1 MTLCYFYFVFLIINF
16 MTNIIRKISFF
27 AQNLKE
33 AYREQRIAFHL
44 EKNTKEIAKYKQWEE
59 LQKRLNPA
67 VHSGKVINYSPL
79 VLGYA
84 DCPILY
90 REDAASALS
99 KFLKKKIAP
108 EEMVLSGLENNFLYS
123 KFNIVFFTTVWL
135 YQNTYFAE
143 LGTTL
148 GKKRS
153 KLGFLDSRMYHIQ
166 PLQPLCAPRAIII
179 TYYGL
184 SFNAMPHCSL
194 YYAVEN
200 GDVKPLSLV
209 SYGDGNEKNTEVIEI
224 YKTKVSYAEILAA
237 AKKRN

>member
-1 MTLCYFYFVFLIINF
+1 

-123 KFNIVFFTTVWL
+123 KFNIVFFTTVWCIKTL
-135 YQNTYFAE
+135 ILQSSEQLWERNAASSVFWTAECIIFSRFNRFAHQE
-143 LGTTL
+143 
-148 GKKRS
+148 
-153 KLGFLDSRMYHIQ
+153 
-166 PLQPLCAPRAIII
+166 
-179 TYYGL
+179 
-184 SFNAMPHCSL
+184 
-194 YYAVEN
+194 
-200 GDVKPLSLV
+200 PLSLPIMASALMPCRIV
-209 SYGDGNEKNTEVIEI
+209 LCIMRWKTVMSNHCLLSAMVTATKKIPKLLKLIRQKCLMPRFWLPQKNVIE
-224 YKTKVSYAEILAA
+224 KTPAI
-237 AKKRN
+237 